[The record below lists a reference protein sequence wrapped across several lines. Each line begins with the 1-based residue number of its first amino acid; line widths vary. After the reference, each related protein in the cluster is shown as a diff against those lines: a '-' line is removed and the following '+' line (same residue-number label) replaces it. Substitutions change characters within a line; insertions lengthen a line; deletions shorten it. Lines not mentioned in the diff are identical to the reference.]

1 MYPNPYMRPS
11 LFSMLKN
18 IGWSNLLDGT
28 QKTLG
33 VINQAIPIVYQVKPV
48 VSNMRSIF
56 KIANAIKSP
65 DNNQST
71 NKSIN
76 NTNNINTNKP
86 IFYI

>member
-33 VINQAIPIVYQVKPV
+33 VINQAIPIVYQVRPV

-71 NKSIN
+71 NKSYN

>member
-71 NKSIN
+71 NKS
-76 NTNNINTNKP
+76 TNNINTNKP

>member
-48 VSNMRSIF
+48 VSNMRSVF

>member
-33 VINQAIPIVYQVKPV
+33 VSNQAIPIVYQVKPV
-48 VSNMRSIF
+48 VSNMRSVF

>member
-18 IGWSNLLDGT
+18 ISWSNLLDGT

-71 NKSIN
+71 NKSYNI
-76 NTNNINTNKP
+76 TNNINTNKP

>member
-48 VSNMRSIF
+48 VSNMRSVF

-71 NKSIN
+71 NKSYN